1 MAGLFHRLWPLR
13 EWELDQGNDN
23 AESTQHLGIHW
34 QRGYG
39 RRSFRRPSWQQCGEP
54 GGGHGLR
61 PRLERFDVGVHF
73 SLASGYSGQT
83 LETLQLQGE
92 TGPTERIV
100 GVRKASYAG
109 ITFTYHPRRV
119 GQE

>member
-1 MAGLFHRLWPLR
+1 MLRLPWHLRASGELEYVGRKPLGEGFTTIPVREVRGSFTRPFDKGL
-13 EWELDQGNDN
+13 
-23 AESTQHLGIHW
+23 
-34 QRGYG
+34 
-39 RRSFRRPSWQQCGEP
+39 
-54 GGGHGLR
+54 
-61 PRLERFDVGVHF
+61 FDVGVHF